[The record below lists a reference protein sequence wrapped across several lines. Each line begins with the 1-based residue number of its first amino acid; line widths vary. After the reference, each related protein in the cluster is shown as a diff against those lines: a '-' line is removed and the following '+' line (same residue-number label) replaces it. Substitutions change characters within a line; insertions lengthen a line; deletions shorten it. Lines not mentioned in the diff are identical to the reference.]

1 MAERLATL
9 VIGSGFGGSV
19 VAHRLTA
26 AGEKVTL
33 LERGPWRDTQPMRR
47 RGLPDRRPLPAGAG
61 FYRHLL
67 YRLSGPAGLRL
78 PASTDGL
85 FDIHYDPAM
94 SLIASSGVG
103 GGSHVYS
110 AMNTRPA
117 RADYWDGHVDGVD
130 AAVMEPYYD
139 WMLDVMGAR
148 APRPGDGIPCFTGDA
163 LRDHEQLGADVDQ
176 PAMGFDFERARFRD
190 NSYFGSPTGEKRT
203 LDELLLAPALEQ
215 GLDLRAH
222 QEVRGIAATGE
233 TPYRYRVRVYDHAR
247 KRMHYLL
254 AERVVLAAGTL
265 NTVKLLFA
273 SRADGG
279 LDALPGLGLGFS
291 GNGDQVALWWCNDP
305 ADLSAGPP
313 THGRLALRG
322 AGDEPYI
329 TRFGF
334 NGIDSIPMPARL
346 RRKLRHQAILVC
358 MGEDGAN
365 GRLRWQRGRLRVAY
379 DPSRNPVLGQINDRL
394 QAIGQRTN
402 TPVRF
407 LRGRP
412 FTVHPL
418 GGARLA
424 PTPEEGVVDA
434 DGRVF
439 GHDGLHV
446 ADAAA
451 LPAAPGRPP
460 SMTISAWAAHV
471 SDRLLATGDSP

>member
-26 AGEKVTL
+26 AGERVTL

-61 FYRHLL
+61 FCRHLL

-78 PASTDGL
+78 PASNSGL

-94 SLIASSGVG
+94 SLICSSGVG

-117 RADYWDGHVDGVD
+117 RSDYWDGHADGVD
-130 AAVMEPYYD
+130 AASMEPHYD
-139 WMLDVMGAR
+139 WMLGVMGAR
-148 APRPGDGIPCFTGDA
+148 APATGEGVPGFTGDD
-163 LRDHEQLGADVDQ
+163 LRDHPQLTAELDQ
-176 PAMGFDFERARFRD
+176 PPLGFDFDGARFRD

-203 LDELLLAPALEQ
+203 LDDLLLAPALEQ

-222 QEVRGIAATGE
+222 QEVRGIATTGE
-233 TPYRYRVRVYDHAR
+233 TPYRYRVQVHDHER

-265 NTVKLLFA
+265 NTLKLLFA
-273 SRADGG
+273 SRAAGELG
-279 LDALPGLGLGFS
+279 ALPGLGLGFS
-291 GNGDQVALWWCNDP
+291 GNGDQVALWWCHDE
-305 ADLSAGPP
+305 ADLSAGTP

-334 NGIDSIPMPARL
+334 NGIDRMPLPERL

-358 MGEDGAN
+358 MGEDGAH
-365 GRLRWQRGRLRVAY
+365 GRLDWHRGRLRVAY
-379 DPSRNPVLGQINDRL
+379 DPARNPVLGQINKTL
-394 QAIGQRTN
+394 KAIGQGTN
-402 TPVRF
+402 TSVRF
-407 LRGRP
+407 LRRRP

-424 PTPEEGVVDA
+424 STPEEGVVDA
-434 DGRVF
+434 CGRIF

-471 SDRLLATGDSP
+471 SDHLLTTGETP